1 MENKLTDA
9 EIEVM
14 ARTALKHFKA
24 EELKS
29 LFSMGAAF
37 IEIYKLAVKD
47 TYEFLGI
54 KKMHSKEISKIKN
67 CSYLPDPG
75 GEVVRELIE
84 ELDKTR
90 AVLNIL
96 YDETADYIK
105 INNLGDVHHNR
116 SMQLARD
123 ILN

>member
-1 MENKLTDA
+1 
-9 EIEVM
+9 
-14 ARTALKHFKA
+14 
-24 EELKS
+24 
-29 LFSMGAAF
+29 
-37 IEIYKLAVKD
+37 
-47 TYEFLGI
+47 
-54 KKMHSKEISKIKN
+54 MHSREISKIKN
-67 CSYLPDPG
+67 CSYLLPDPG

-105 INNLGDVHHNR
+105 LNNLGDVHHNR